1 VNNYQISKIVKLL
14 MGKYDAGLISLEELV
29 QGLTTARTIEANAKK
44 VDEYRKANYDHMMTL
59 FKEQRFTS
67 VEMDGLFDEG
77 DFK

>member
-1 VNNYQISKIVKLL
+1 MNNYQIGKIVKLL
-14 MGKYDAGLISLEELV
+14 FGKYDNGLISLEELV